1 MINSRL
7 EISEGKWYKNTMM
20 IRARTH
26 DELKALAADVVR
38 LSRLLTRERES
49 LPAAYLKDRGLREA
63 YEAYFLPPNLVKIQA
78 PLRELAAHPA
88 DLLDKDTLR
97 VLDLGCGPGTA
108 MLGALDFFAARKKR
122 PRMDFVAIDQVAEN
136 LKIAE
141 ELFGELRSERKLDAS
156 LKTIR
161 SEVEHTPLL
170 PAMSFDLIILSNVL
184 NELFIHDEGKI
195 AKRTT
200 VVAEMVKRLLALDGS
215 CIIIE
220 PALRE
225 TARELLAIRD
235 GLMHAGFHIYAPCL
249 CRTTCPALTNPKDW
263 CHEDLSWDPPELIQK
278 LDTLT
283 GLRKDSLKFSYLIVR
298 KDGKT
303 LHDEYGESA
312 FRVVSEPLISKGK
325 IEFYICGDG
334 GRKLIMRLDKDETS
348 ENHAFGK
355 LRRGEVVGF
364 ENLVDEG
371 KRYKITRETRVIRRT
386 LT

>member
-1 MINSRL
+1 
-7 EISEGKWYKNTMM
+7 MM